1 MTMHKA
7 MHFIEPLDILFLRG
21 NKLFGDPGSFG
32 ESLIPPWPSVAAGAL
47 RSALLAHKGT
57 DLARF
62 AGNEIDDPEL
72 GSPERPGSFRV
83 TAFHLARRSQDGP
96 TGSEPLLP
104 LPADLGL
111 ARQDDGK
118 LEIRRLAPLPYRD
131 GPHRDILCSTATP
144 SLAVLPER
152 RRGKPEAGFWLTGEG
167 WGRHLRGEEL
177 DPDVHLLPKS
187 ALWRIDTRIGV
198 GLDPARR
205 TAAEGKLFT
214 MQAIALRKAEHH
226 RQEPEGDRFDVGFLA
241 ETTGAEMPE
250 TLTLRFGGDGRGA
263 LARQVSAVLP
273 EPDYAAIAEAGRC
286 RMILTTPGLFP
297 GGWRPTGTEGS
308 GSELRFRLHSVAARL
323 TCAAVPRSEIV
334 SGFDIAR
341 RRPKPAQ
348 RAAPVGSVYWLE
360 DLDATPE
367 ALRNLAVRGLW
378 SEPVDNTARRA
389 EGFNRCAFA
398 EY

>member
-1 MTMHKA
+1 MTIRTT
-7 MHFIEPLDILFLRG
+7 MHFIEPLDVLFLRG

-62 AGNEIDDPEL
+62 ARGEIDDPEL

-83 TAFHLARRSQDGP
+83 TAFHLARRSQDDP
-96 TGSEPLLP
+96 TETEPLFP

-111 ARQDDGK
+111 ARQDNGE

-167 WGRHLRGEEL
+167 WGRHLRGEAL
-177 DPDVHLLPKS
+177 DSHRHLLPNS

-198 GLDPARR
+198 GLDPAQR

-226 RQEPEGDRFDVGFLA
+226 RREPEDDRFDVGFLA

-263 LARQVSAVLP
+263 LAQQVSAVLP

-286 RMILTTPGLFP
+286 RMILTTPGLFT
-297 GGWRPTGTEGS
+297 GGWRPTGIERS
-308 GSELRFRLHSVAARL
+308 GSELRFRLHGVAARL
-323 TCAAVPRSEIV
+323 TCAALPRAEIV
-334 SGFDIAR
+334 SGFDLAQG
-341 RRPKPAQ
+341 RPKPAQ
-348 RAAPVGSVYWLE
+348 RAAPAGSVYWLE
-360 DLDATPE
+360 RLEATPE
-367 ALRNLAVRGLW
+367 ALRNLAGRGLW
-378 SEPVDNTARRA
+378 SEPAENTTRCA
-389 EGFNRCAFA
+389 EGFNRVTLAV
-398 EY
+398 Y